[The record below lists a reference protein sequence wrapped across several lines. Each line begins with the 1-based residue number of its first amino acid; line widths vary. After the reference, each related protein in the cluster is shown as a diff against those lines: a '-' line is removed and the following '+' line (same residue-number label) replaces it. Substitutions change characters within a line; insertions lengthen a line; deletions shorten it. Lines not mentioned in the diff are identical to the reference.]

1 MVNVT
6 HDLTNA
12 LKQRYVLE
20 REVGRGA
27 MATVYLAREVHHN
40 RQVALKVLDPEL
52 AHSLAAERFLREI
65 RTAATL
71 THPNILPVHDSGRA
85 AGLLYYVT
93 PYVSGQTLRA
103 CLEHAGQLPVA
114 DALAIARQIADA
126 LAYAHEQGVVHRD
139 IKPENILLT
148 SGHQVWVA
156 DFGLAHALSGGA
168 DTRLTETGISIGSPL
183 YMSPEQAA
191 GSARIDGRADIY
203 ALGCVLYE
211 MLAGAPPF
219 MGDDIPSVLAKHL
232 TAPSPR
238 ASHRNKEV
246 PAFVE
251 DAICKALEKSP
262 NKRFGSAR
270 EFGDALSPAPQ
281 EWRMFRRRNLAIGG
295 GLFFTAIL
303 GMLLFELPS
312 RAVSLAGGLPWLPR
326 ASMDTTRYLV
336 LPFSATDAD
345 GVEAQQL
352 MHDALRRWRPVEVV
366 HLLNVQE
373 AVRDIDSEVT
383 DAEARRIARAHG
395 AGRVVRG
402 SFTRSAGR
410 YRVAAVLYD
419 ANRRNRIID
428 QASLPEDPAVSLD
441 SLFAM
446 LADSLLNDERGMNPR
461 TAVPVGTMSRPA
473 REDFRAGQRALLEW
487 EVERADSLF
496 AAAIGHDPDY
506 AQAHLWLAEAR
517 SLLSD
522 VPAQWQL
529 LAERALAGKDVLTA
543 KEQRLSEAL
552 YALATSQFV
561 QACAIYDSL
570 ARANPH
576 DFYAVYGTA
585 DCRRRDRMVVPAPN
599 SESGWRFR
607 SNFYRAILAY
617 QRAFQLWPSTHKAY
631 SANSFDRVRQ
641 LVFTRTAQLI
651 GGHSR
656 EDERFVAAA
665 AVRGDT
671 LLFIPYPARLVQTA
685 NVRTS
690 PEAVARLRRIFY
702 DIARDW
708 KAAYPESPVAL
719 EALALASDLRGDP
732 GAAIMLIA
740 KARAQTSDE
749 RYRAHLG
756 ALQVIISLKRAL
768 PHDRAGVRAA
778 ALLADSLVEDN
789 AAESEW
795 SEFAPTIAL
804 VAGRPH
810 YAARAAR
817 AAVSAGEDDANLP
830 YQIRADAQ
838 TLLAYASIGVMPDS
852 ISLLERRV
860 HERVARVDS
869 ADRRAAFEFVLLRPV
884 TMAFPVVRLGTL
896 KSEDVGGDHL
906 LVGQAALA
914 RGDRETARATILAKA
929 SSRRNK
935 NPADLQF
942 DAIYPEAW
950 LLFAAG
956 APQLAARWLDPTLN
970 ALSEQDPTAFADL
983 ARMAGLLRSVELR
996 VHIAH
1001 AMGDRAQAR
1010 LWADALLLLWDDAD
1024 PVLQPVAAAMRPYAG
1039 KRKP

>member
-1 MVNVT
+1 MINVT
-6 HDLTNA
+6 HDLSNA
-12 LKQRYVLE
+12 LKQRYVVE

-65 RTAATL
+65 KTAATL

-103 CLEHAGQLPVA
+103 CLEQAGHLPLT

-156 DFGLAHALSGGA
+156 DFGLAHALSSGA
-168 DTRLTETGISIGSPL
+168 DTRLTETGVSIGSPL

-211 MLAGAPPF
+211 MLTGATPF

-232 TAPSPR
+232 TAPPPR
-238 ASHRNKEV
+238 VIHRNKDV
-246 PAFVE
+246 PAYVE

-262 NKRFGSAR
+262 NKRFASAR
-270 EFGDALSPAPQ
+270 EFGDALSPAP
-281 EWRMFRRRNLAIGG
+281 EAWRMFRRRNLAIAA

-312 RAVSLAGGLPWLPR
+312 RALSLAGGLPSLSR
-326 ASMDTTRYLV
+326 ASLDTTRYLV
-336 LPFSATDAD
+336 LPFTATGAA
-345 GVEAQQL
+345 GVEAQQR
-352 MHDALRRWRPVEVV
+352 MHDALRRWRPIEVV
-366 HLLNVQE
+366 DLLNVQE
-373 AVRDIDSEVT
+373 AVRNDGSEVSA
-383 DAEARRIARAHG
+383 AEARRIARAYG

-402 SFTRSAGR
+402 SITQSGGR
-410 YRVAAVLYD
+410 YRIAAVLYD

-428 QASLPEDPAVSLD
+428 RATIPQENVSLD
-441 SLFAM
+441 SLFSM
-446 LADSLLNDERGMNPR
+446 LADSLLFDERGMNPR

-473 REDFRAGQRALLEW
+473 REAFRAGQLALLDW

-496 AAAIGHDPDY
+496 AAAIRHDPDY
-506 AQAHLWLAEAR
+506 AQAHLWLAEVR
-517 SLLSD
+517 SWLSD
-522 VPAQWQL
+522 APAQWQL
-529 LAERALAGKDVLTA
+529 LAERAVAGKAVLTA

-552 YALATSQFV
+552 YALATAQFG

-570 ARANPH
+570 AAADPR

-607 SNFYRAILAY
+607 SNFYRAILGY

-631 SANSFDRVRQ
+631 RANSFDRVRQ

-656 EDERFVAAA
+656 ENDRFLAAA

-671 LLFIPYPARLVQTA
+671 LLFIPYPASAVQTA

-732 GAAIMLIA
+732 GAITNIA
-740 KARAQTSDE
+740 KARALATEE

-756 ALQVIISLKRAL
+756 ALQVVIWLKRAL

-778 ALLADSLVEDN
+778 ALLADSLVENN
-789 AAESEW
+789 AAESDW
-795 SEFAPTIAL
+795 SDFAPAIAL
-804 VAGRPH
+804 VAGRAD

-817 AAVSAGEDDANLP
+817 AAVSPAEDDANLP
-830 YQIRADAQ
+830 YQVRADAQ
-838 TLLAYASIGVMPDS
+838 ALLAYASIGVRPDS
-852 ISLLERRV
+852 ISLLARRV
-860 HERVARVDS
+860 YERVARVDTP
-869 ADRRAAFEFVLLRPV
+869 DRRGAFEFALLRPV
-884 TMAFPVVRLGTL
+884 TMAFPVVRPGPL

-906 LVGQAALA
+906 LAGQEALT
-914 RGDRETARATILAKA
+914 RGDQRTARETILAQW
-929 SSRRNK
+929 SNRQTK

-956 APQLAARWLDPTLN
+956 APQRAAEWLDPPLN
-970 ALSEQDPTAFADL
+970 ALSEQDPAAFADF
-983 ARMAGLLRSVELR
+983 ARMAGLLRAIELR
-996 VHIAH
+996 VRIAH
-1001 AMGDRAQAR
+1001 ALGDRAQAR
-1010 LWADALLLLWDDAD
+1010 LWADALLSMWDDAD
-1024 PVLQPVAAAMRPYAG
+1024 PLLQPVAAAMRPYAG